1 MCLGAE
7 GRKALCERQK
17 TEEFEDCSVGFD
29 CRQEDWHNKILVE
42 NEAFEFYCKGE
53 AVWVKDD
60 TFRMWLW
67 GLCVKVALAV
77 INFFSL

>member
-1 MCLGAE
+1 MR
-7 GRKALCERQK
+7 GRRLRNLKIVRCDL
-17 TEEFEDCSVGFD
+17 TVGKRIGTIRF
-29 CRQEDWHNKILVE
+29 WVE

-77 INFFSL
+77 INFFPYRKS